1 MHLMK
6 DLKRMWPKT
15 QCTEC
20 GTKEPTTCAECT
32 AKISLE
38 AARQRAVAERMQR
51 EARSFDRAMARL
63 DGPFARTPA
72 ERRRRRQGS
81 ERSEVSID
89 G

>member
-6 DLKRMWPKT
+6 DLERMWPKA

-32 AKISLE
+32 TKISLE

-51 EARSFDRAMARL
+51 EARSFDRAMALL
-63 DGPFARTPA
+63 DGPF
-72 ERRRRRQGS
+72 EHGRRRSAAGGGRAPS
-81 ERSEVSID
+81 D
-89 G
+89 PK